1 MAMTCCVVGVG
12 LWPRGLELV
21 ADEAPDSYLAP
32 SPSGEGSASP
42 QARFGNG
49 DELPSSGS
57 L

>member
-12 LWPRGLELV
+12 LWPRAPASKYGLELV

-42 QARFGNG
+42 
-49 DELPSSGS
+49 
-57 L
+57 